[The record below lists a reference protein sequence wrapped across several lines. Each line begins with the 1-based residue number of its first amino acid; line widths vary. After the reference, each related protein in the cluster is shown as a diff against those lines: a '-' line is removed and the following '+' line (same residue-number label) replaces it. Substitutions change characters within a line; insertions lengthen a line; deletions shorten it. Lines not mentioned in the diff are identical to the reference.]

1 MANTVTWT
9 STGTYTALVTSSQLS
24 GLSTVQGALGAAV
37 TGNTFQYAQIELV
50 VNSTGV
56 FSAGDFFSVYL
67 LRAPNG
73 TNYEDGSTTVTPARP
88 ADVVIPVRGITNGS
102 QRVTIDQVVLPPGS
116 FTPLIFNL
124 ASTAV
129 STATSV
135 LSYLPYNDQ
144 IQAV

>member
-56 FSAGDFFSVYL
+56 LSVGDFFSVYL

-88 ADVVIPVRGITNGS
+88 ADVVIPVRGVTNGS